1 MKIDSSKPDD
11 YMFEKKQELSAA
23 DVEKAKKEFEVE
35 IAGLQAKLEER
46 DKDLTK
52 LKKMSPADLLNKF

>member
-1 MKIDSSKPDD
+1 MKIDSSKPDG

-35 IAGLQAKLEER
+35 IAGLLARLEER

-52 LKKMSPADLLNKF
+52 LKKMSPADLLTKF

>member
-1 MKIDSSKPDD
+1 
-11 YMFEKKQELSAA
+11 MFEKKQELSAA

-35 IAGLQAKLEER
+35 IAGLLAKLEER

>member
-1 MKIDSSKPDD
+1 
-11 YMFEKKQELSAA
+11 MFEKKQELSAA
-23 DVEKAKKEFEVE
+23 DVEKAKKEFDVE